1 MLPSLQ
7 AMYSDIFL
15 PIPSSFM
22 FKNAAQDLL
31 NEFHN
36 SLMGHNAQS
45 ETCCPRGLTGI
56 LLGFARRTT
65 EQSNQLQKVQAKL
78 ILLVQKVPM
87 AELLALQDLRKKL
100 LWATLKLGS
109 PRGHPVSSS
118 ERLPIPPPPCDK
130 HCHQN

>member
-36 SLMGHNAQS
+36 SLMGHNTRF

-56 LLGFARRTT
+56 LLG
-65 EQSNQLQKVQAKL
+65 
-78 ILLVQKVPM
+78 LLEEPQNNPISY
-87 AELLALQDLRKKL
+87 RKFK
-100 LWATLKLGS
+100 
-109 PRGHPVSSS
+109 
-118 ERLPIPPPPCDK
+118 
-130 HCHQN
+130 QN